1 MTLNRVMAIIL
12 RHFTQSGSFIGVN
25 YVKQIQVS
33 TVSTVE
39 RVCDKNVAQTLKQ
52 IHHRR
57 RALLA

>member
-1 MTLNRVMAIIL
+1 MAIIL